1 MDAISPQAFEALL
14 PLACAWAEEQ
24 EQLILARGVRLTE
37 AQMADALRIGIAS
50 PDRVRLMKTDQI
62 PLPKHPELRSVAQE
76 TGLLSPDTVGLTL
89 RYGIY
94 IHSSAWGVRQL
105 VVHEL
110 VHVRQYE
117 QLGGCDAFLRKYLGE
132 CLTIGYAHAPMEQE
146 AHVIA
151 AKICP

>member
-1 MDAISPQAFEALL
+1 LIKKVVREAPVDAISPQAFEVLL

-24 EQLILARGVRLTE
+24 EQLILARGVRLIE
-37 AQMADALRIGIAS
+37 GQMADALRIGIAS
-50 PDRVRLMKTDQI
+50 PDRVLLMKVEQI
-62 PLPKHPELRSVAQE
+62 PLPQHPELRS
-76 TGLLSPDTVGLTL
+76 
-89 RYGIY
+89 
-94 IHSSAWGVRQL
+94 

-110 VHVRQYE
+110 VHVRQHE

-132 CLTIGYAHAPMEQE
+132 CLTTGYPHAPMEQE